1 MEQPEEVT
9 DAPDAPRSS
18 GTSDAVQAPV
28 TAAPVPDAAAAAV
41 PDVAPKRRRGRT
53 GALIGVAAALG
64 LVAGTCAG
72 YLVQA
77 DREPTPLPPLSQPVL
92 PQAKGKGPEPL
103 SAAQDRR
110 VKTDGDL
117 RELLLDRPR
126 GAKRTE
132 WTEGSDG
139 WLDLAA
145 YADRFEKP
153 DAAFGQ
159 LVQDRFR
166 RAVVTGWEV
175 GDDYTV
181 DIRLVQYRQEEAAS
195 AAEVGV
201 EAQYWPEQ
209 ERHDSWPIPGTGEGR
224 AYVLAEPRTEDG
236 YQSLYGAEA
245 HAARGDI
252 TMEIY
257 VYGTKPVPKKMIMSL
272 AERQMERL

>member
-1 MEQPEEVT
+1 LEQPEET
-9 DAPDAPRSS
+9 ADAPDAPRP
-18 GTSDAVQAPV
+18 SD
-28 TAAPVPDAAAAAV
+28 TPDAA
-41 PDVAPKRRRGRT
+41 PDAPAKRRRGRT
-53 GALIGVAAALG
+53 VALICAAAVLG

-92 PQAKGKGPEPL
+92 PQAKGKGPAPL

-110 VKTDGDL
+110 VKTEGDL
-117 RELLLDRPR
+117 RELLLDKPR

-153 DAAFGQ
+153 DVAFGQ
-159 LVQDRFR
+159 LVQDQFR
-166 RAVVTGWEV
+166 RAAMTGWEV

-181 DIRLVQYRQEEAAS
+181 DIRLVQYRQEESAS
-195 AAEVGV
+195 AAEVALEG
-201 EAQYWPEQ
+201 QYWPEQ

-224 AYVLAEPRTEDG
+224 AYVLAEPETEDG
-236 YQSLYGAEA
+236 YLSLYGAQA

-252 TMEIY
+252 VMEIY